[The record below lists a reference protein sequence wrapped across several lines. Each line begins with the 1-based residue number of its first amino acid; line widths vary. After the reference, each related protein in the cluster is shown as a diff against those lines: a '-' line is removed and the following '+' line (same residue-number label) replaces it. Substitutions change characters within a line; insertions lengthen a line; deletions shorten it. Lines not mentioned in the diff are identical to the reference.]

1 MVATYNRYNLY
12 SKLGSILIPLESD
25 VMQKDLLSEQARYQ
39 EVFSNIL
46 AEEITDRVPY
56 TLDVVAAVK
65 LDGYR

>member
-1 MVATYNRYNLY
+1 
-12 SKLGSILIPLESD
+12 
-25 VMQKDLLSEQARYQ
+25 MQKDLLSEQARYQ